1 MTTASDIKRFKQI
14 KSLFENLKPED
25 RSRLLSMYSD
35 LNARETFQ
43 MITREQVKLL
53 FMIFYGKHGEDII
66 ERIKDLSR
74 EQ

>member
-1 MTTASDIKRFKQI
+1 M
-14 KSLFENLKPED
+14 
-25 RSRLLSMYSD
+25 LSMYSD